1 MIGGTQLIREFK
13 PTAWLQNEDGTPRA
27 AAGSGFHLDLDRKT
41 VTVTGHVPSDYC
53 GGTLMETGFVNPA
66 TGKEEPV
73 WFANE
78 ENGGYS
84 GLAWACFPDG
94 VAYPLEGL
102 GVYEKETTLAL
113 RSFTPKAHGL
123 TILVGSEDDDDGE
136 VYLWIGKPAAGDP
149 NGFVNGQLYALK
161 IEGASRESGPGKHD
175 GTPDDQPS
183 VAADGDSVVG
193 HEGDSKPC
201 RWIAVPKETTRTGKS
216 LDAFL
221 SGKDANNGRRAT
233 AFLAPEDI
241 NEDAVVANR
250 LWLAADGGA
259 GSPAYDD
266 DKPRY
271 ENPLSRLYRIDLG
284 VKEAADPT
292 TWSTTIT
299 LAKEGGLGKGV
310 SYDNVATDSHGGILL
325 SEDWDQGSDEA
336 DAVWDVLK
344 QEQRPPALYL
354 YDSKTGDIKLAF
366 LTDMARHDPDLDW
379 KVLSAAIASGPEGE
393 KKARDDSD
401 FWETSGIIEAPV
413 ENKGGRS
420 AYLVTVQAHSL
431 EVEGYG
437 AGGQV
442 VLCRPKSA

>member
-1 MIGGTQLIREFK
+1 M
-13 PTAWLQNEDGTPRA
+13 
-27 AAGSGFHLDLDRKT
+27 
-41 VTVTGHVPSDYC
+41 
-53 GGTLMETGFVNPA
+53 
-66 TGKEEPV
+66 
-73 WFANE
+73 
-78 ENGGYS
+78 
-84 GLAWACFPDG
+84 
-94 VAYPLEGL
+94 
-102 GVYEKETTLAL
+102 

-136 VYLWIGKPAAGDP
+136 VYLWIGKPAADDP

-161 IEGASRESGPGKHD
+161 IEGASRESGPGKLD

-284 VKEAADPT
+284 VKEPADPT

-354 YDSKTGDIKLAF
+354 YDSKTGDIKLVF
-366 LTDMARHDPDLDW
+366 LTDMAKHDPDLDW

-393 KKARDDSD
+393 KKAARR
-401 FWETSGIIEAPV
+401 FRLLG
-413 ENKGGRS
+413 NLR
-420 AYLVTVQAHSL
+420 HHR
-431 EVEGYG
+431 G
-437 AGGQV
+437 AG
-442 VLCRPKSA
+442 